1 MTELSVTVETPSLE
15 TEERFIREYVVPTVE
30 RLGDADEVRFWGR
43 YSVSNAVDGGR
54 VKIVFAG
61 DPDRILTAERERLDR
76 FDYVEEW
83 HAEVEADG
91 DTRMT
96 DVEQDLQDRI
106 GRVAAQMNV
115 HFFEEFDERPPVGRV
130 TDDRFHTRGI
140 WVLLHFLL
148 NEQGYPPEQ
157 EVDALFMAIRDRL
170 ARIEAEDDLERVEA
184 LVAEL
189 HERLDDTVARIERDL
204 VDG

>member
-43 YSVSNAVDGGR
+43 YSASNAVDGGR

>member
-1 MTELSVTVETPSLE
+1 MAELSVTVETPSLG

-30 RLGDADEVRFWGR
+30 RFDDADEVRFWGR
-43 YSVSNAVDGGR
+43 YSASNTVDGGR

-61 DPDRILTAERERLDR
+61 DPDRILPAERDRLDR
-76 FDYVEEW
+76 LDYVEDW
-83 HAEVEADG
+83 HAEVEADD

-96 DVEQDLQDRI
+96 GAEQDLQDRL
-106 GRVAAQMNV
+106 GRVAAEMNV
-115 HFFEEFDERPPVGRV
+115 HYFGEFDERPPVGRV

-148 NEQGYPPEQ
+148 NEQGYAPEE

-170 ARIEAEDDLERVEA
+170 ARIEDEEDLERVDA
-184 LVAEL
+184 LVTEL
-189 HERLDDTVARIERDL
+189 QERLDDTVERIETDL